1 MDKTKG
7 RKVYLE
13 FLKIIAIYMVL
24 FNHTG
29 SRGFT
34 LFTLAQGSVMYP
46 FYLFNAIFIKIAVPL
61 FLMASGAVLLGKEE
75 SFQRIITARFLRF
88 AIVLLVASAIDY
100 CYVCLLQSPQEM
112 SLSVFFKTLYC
123 SAHGDNSYWYLYM
136 YLAYILML
144 PILRCLAKSMSTKE
158 YVWMFLM
165 YGAMQ
170 SLSIIDFLIFKG
182 NGAHNGNFSFFI
194 TTNYVFYPLM
204 GYFIDQKLEA
214 RYFSKRNLLLMV
226 LLSFMAIGICSI
238 MTHYQY
244 TLVGGWN
251 GLERF
256 FNTLIF
262 IPAVTVFYATKYWF
276 QQHSLSNRG
285 NNLIITLGGTTFG
298 LYLIQETCNYETA
311 KVHAYLE
318 PYIRTLP
325 ACWVWIAVACC
336 LGMTVVYFIKKI
348 PGVSKFI

>member
-1 MDKTKG
+1 MNNVKE
-7 RKVYLE
+7 RKAYIE

-34 LFTLAQGSVMYP
+34 LFTLAQGSVLYP
-46 FYLFNAIFIKIAVPL
+46 FYLFNAIFVKIAVPL

-75 SFQRIITARFLRF
+75 SFRRIITARFLRF

-100 CYVCLLQSPQEM
+100 CYVCLLHTPQEM
-112 SLSVFFKTLYC
+112 SLSAFFKTLYC
-123 SAHGDNSYWYLYM
+123 SAHADNSYWYLYV

-158 YVWMFLM
+158 YVWMFFM
-165 YGAMQ
+165 YGTMQ

-182 NGAHNGNFSFFI
+182 NGSHNGNFSFFI

-204 GYFIDQKLEA
+204 GYFIDQKLEEK
-214 RYFSKRNLLLMV
+214 YFSKRNLLYLI
-226 LLSFMAIGICSI
+226 LASFAAIGICSI

-256 FNTLIF
+256 FNTFIF
-262 IPAVTVFYATKYWF
+262 IPAVTVFYAAKYWF
-276 QQHSLSNRG
+276 QQHSLPNRISS
-285 NNLIITLGGTTFG
+285 LIIILGGTTFG
-298 LYLIQETCNYETA
+298 LYLIQEICKNETA
-311 KVHAYLE
+311 KIHAFLE

-336 LGMTVVYFIKKI
+336 LGMTVVYFIKRI
-348 PGVSKFI
+348 PGLKEFI